1 MRPGLTARPPF
12 PWVGGK
18 ERLQYII
25 RSIFPPDPPRYVEH
39 FGGSGSILLGLP
51 MSLSRV
57 EVYNDYDADL
67 TNLFLC
73 IRDKTLALLREL
85 GFLPLHAEEEFLLLL
100 KFLRREMALPDFT
113 ESELA
118 VARAVLTD
126 IQYAEVEKILRG
138 RAAAWDVK
146 RAAAF
151 YTVDRRSF
159 NSMRKTFA
167 LRPTNLRNFFG
178 LITAAALRLE
188 RVIITN
194 RDFEDSIRVHDSET
208 TLHYC
213 DPPYFEAEKMYAPGF
228 PLEDHYRLHDTL
240 RECKGPRVISYND
253 CDFTRELYE
262 DFYILHFERQN
273 HMSQTEGAMYEE
285 LLITSYDPRPMLA
298 QRTRQCN
305 MFEQEGD
312 CEKGE
317 LVLVHEPRRP
327 IRVAMPPAED
337 G

>member
-1 MRPGLTARPPF
+1 MQEGLTARPPF

-25 RSIFPPDPPRYVEH
+25 RSIFPPKPLRYVEH
-39 FGGSGSILLGLP
+39 FGGSGSILLGMP
-51 MSLSRV
+51 MSLGRM
-57 EVYNDYDADL
+57 EVYNDYDSDL

-73 IRDKTLALLREL
+73 IRDRTLELLREL
-85 GFLPLHAEEEFLLLL
+85 GFFPLHSEEEFLLLL
-100 KFLRREMALPDFT
+100 KVLRREMVLPDVT

-159 NSMRKTFA
+159 NSMRQTFA
-167 LRPTNLRNFFG
+167 MRPTNIRNFFK

-188 RVIITN
+188 KVVITN
-194 RDFEDSIRVHDSET
+194 RDFEESIRTHDSEN

-213 DPPYFEAEKMYAPGF
+213 DPPYFEAEKMYSPGF
-228 PLEDHYRLHDTL
+228 GLEDHYRLHDVL

-253 CDFTRELYE
+253 CAFTRELYD
-262 DFYILHFERQN
+262 DFYLMHFERQN
-273 HMSQTEGAMYEE
+273 SMSQTEGATYDE

-298 QRTRQCN
+298 QNTEQFN
-305 MFEQEGD
+305 MFEPDMESGR
-312 CEKGE
+312 
-317 LVLVHEPRRP
+317 LILVHEPHDP
-327 IRVAMPPAED
+327 ICVAMS
-337 G
+337 GSK

>member
-167 LRPTNLRNFFG
+167 LRPTNLG
-178 LITAAALRLE
+178 
-188 RVIITN
+188 
-194 RDFEDSIRVHDSET
+194 
-208 TLHYC
+208 
-213 DPPYFEAEKMYAPGF
+213 
-228 PLEDHYRLHDTL
+228 
-240 RECKGPRVISYND
+240 
-253 CDFTRELYE
+253 
-262 DFYILHFERQN
+262 
-273 HMSQTEGAMYEE
+273 
-285 LLITSYDPRPMLA
+285 TS
-298 QRTRQCN
+298 
-305 MFEQEGD
+305 
-312 CEKGE
+312 
-317 LVLVHEPRRP
+317 LV
-327 IRVAMPPAED
+327 
-337 G
+337 

>member
-1 MRPGLTARPPF
+1 
-12 PWVGGK
+12 VGGK